1 MVFNF
6 FFFMIC
12 IINLL
17 EIFVEVKLNNKNNI
31 LIFKVEFLKVFVS
44 IV

>member
-1 MVFNF
+1 
-6 FFFMIC
+6 MIC

>member
-1 MVFNF
+1 
-6 FFFMIC
+6 MIR